1 MGRYVFGMGDAIP
14 ADTAVARALLGGKGA
29 GLFEMRRLG
38 IGVPPAFVITTE
50 AFARWRSSGSIAFLD
65 EELAEQLGELGRE
78 LGRTFGGRERPLV
91 VSVRSGAAASMPGMM
106 DTILNLGLDDAS
118 VAGLADMVSP
128 DRASRAYDRLRT
140 TYAEIVG
147 ASLPPDPFDQLR
159 GAIAAVFSSW
169 DSARARTYRTRAA
182 ISDDLGTAVT
192 VQAMVFGTAP
202 GFSGTGVLFTRH
214 PSTGEPEPMGDWLQD
229 AQGEDVVAG
238 GHQTEPLSV
247 LAAARPDLWAD
258 LRRVAATLEGHVQD
272 MCDIEFTVEAGV
284 LWALQYR
291 RGKRSPLAAVRIA
304 TDLADD
310 PAMSFSRRDAVAR
323 IAPETI
329 AALLAE
335 RDASTAAE
343 PLATGLG
350 ASPGVASGKACFS
363 VNAALDAA
371 DQGVAVILV
380 RPETSPDDIP
390 GMDAAEGIL
399 TATGGLVS
407 HAAIVAREWCKPAV
421 VGTTALSFDGATVR
435 IAGQIL
441 CEGDEL
447 TIDGTSGHI
456 FRGQVTATAAALP
469 RCAERLIG
477 WAGEIAGRSG
487 GDPIAL
493 LSDAHSRLAPRSKE
507 NA

>member
-238 GHQTEPLSV
+238 GHQTEPLSGRAPISGRISV
-247 LAAARPDLWAD
+247 GSPPPWRGMFRTCATSSSRWKPGCSGHCSIAAA
-258 LRRVAATLEGHVQD
+258 
-272 MCDIEFTVEAGV
+272 
-284 LWALQYR
+284 
-291 RGKRSPLAAVRIA
+291 SAVR
-304 TDLADD
+304 
-310 PAMSFSRRDAVAR
+310 SRRCASQP
-323 IAPETI
+323 IWPTI
-329 AALLAE
+329 
-335 RDASTAAE
+335 
-343 PLATGLG
+343 
-350 ASPGVASGKACFS
+350 
-363 VNAALDAA
+363 
-371 DQGVAVILV
+371 
-380 RPETSPDDIP
+380 RP
-390 GMDAAEGIL
+390 
-399 TATGGLVS
+399 
-407 HAAIVAREWCKPAV
+407 
-421 VGTTALSFDGATVR
+421 
-435 IAGQIL
+435 
-441 CEGDEL
+441 
-447 TIDGTSGHI
+447 
-456 FRGQVTATAAALP
+456 
-469 RCAERLIG
+469 
-477 WAGEIAGRSG
+477 
-487 GDPIAL
+487 
-493 LSDAHSRLAPRSKE
+493 
-507 NA
+507 